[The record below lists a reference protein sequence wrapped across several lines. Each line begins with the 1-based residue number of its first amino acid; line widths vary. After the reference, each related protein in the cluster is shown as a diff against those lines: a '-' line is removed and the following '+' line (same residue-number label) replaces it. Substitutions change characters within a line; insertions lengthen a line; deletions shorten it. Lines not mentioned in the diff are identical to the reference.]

1 MLLCLIYFVGFSKIR
16 DYGETYLIKEA
27 YENGYIFY
35 DDLKTP
41 AYYQNNGNG
50 GNEGI
55 IGDNFIPKDNK
66 VYNIFYKYQLK
77 ATLSSNF

>member
-1 MLLCLIYFVGFSKIR
+1 MSQNVSYNGNSVLPSMSNLI
-16 DYGETYLIKEA
+16 DALT
-27 YENGYIFY
+27 IFY